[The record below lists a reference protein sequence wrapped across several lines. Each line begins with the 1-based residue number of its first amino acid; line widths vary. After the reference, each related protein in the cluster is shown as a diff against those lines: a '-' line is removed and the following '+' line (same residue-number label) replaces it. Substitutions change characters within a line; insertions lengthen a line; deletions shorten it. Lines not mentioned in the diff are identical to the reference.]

1 MQNLRRRSESCQRK
15 TTMTNTPALAL
26 LRRLTHPSDLGHAV
40 SAEVRM
46 LAANLLHNEADPHAH
61 WLYIAGPMTGLPDY
75 NYDAFHAAQA
85 ELHRAGFVVMNPA
98 RNGLPMGLQ
107 WHQYM
112 RRDLSMLIACNGIAL
127 LPGWERSRGARLEV
141 AWADALQMPVRA
153 VEDWIEEA

>member
-1 MQNLRRRSESCQRK
+1 
-15 TTMTNTPALAL
+15 
-26 LRRLTHPSDLGHAV
+26 
-40 SAEVRM
+40 M

-112 RRDLSMLIACNGIAL
+112 RRDLSMLSACNGIAL

-153 VEDWIEEA
+153 AADWIKEA